1 MRVVKIKQMVPGR
14 AAGPMGDRCVSA
26 AGCISLPPFP
36 KERVVTPRQVVEEFV
51 TRLTQA
57 TLPRS
62 WNYIT
67 KMRSTI
73 K

>member
-1 MRVVKIKQMVPGR
+1 M
-14 AAGPMGDRCVSA
+14 
-26 AGCISLPPFP
+26 
-36 KERVVTPRQVVEEFV
+36 TPRQVVEEFV
-51 TRLTQA
+51 KRFNA
-57 TLPRS
+57 VMLPRS